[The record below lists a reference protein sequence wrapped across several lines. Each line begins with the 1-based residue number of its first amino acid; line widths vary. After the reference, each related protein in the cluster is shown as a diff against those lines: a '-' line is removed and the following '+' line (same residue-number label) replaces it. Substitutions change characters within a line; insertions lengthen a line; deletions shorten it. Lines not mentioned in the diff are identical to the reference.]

1 MISCLLKEEAIHI
14 LGGTEYE
21 ENRAKNRKYMV
32 S

>member
-1 MISCLLKEEAIHI
+1 MISCRLKEEAIHI

-21 ENRAKNRKYMV
+21 ENRSKSRRYMV